1 MIEKKT
7 DKTDVEY
14 EVSLKNF
21 SSVNLLKPDT
31 QAWSNA
37 CDQLGLTSAER
48 SFYALCKATELQ
60 GHIFKP
66 HQLICTQ
73 GEIVDYAHLVIA
85 GRVEIISGKQ
95 SLRVGPGAVFGLAEG
110 IMEQTHMLTARA
122 LDVATTMAIP
132 MSKVLLE
139 WSRMHK
145 GLRGIE
151 RCTVMRVLNSHAHQT
166 GGAA

>member
-21 SSVNLLKPDT
+21 SSINLLKPDT

-110 IMEQTHMLTARA
+110 IMEQPHMLTARA